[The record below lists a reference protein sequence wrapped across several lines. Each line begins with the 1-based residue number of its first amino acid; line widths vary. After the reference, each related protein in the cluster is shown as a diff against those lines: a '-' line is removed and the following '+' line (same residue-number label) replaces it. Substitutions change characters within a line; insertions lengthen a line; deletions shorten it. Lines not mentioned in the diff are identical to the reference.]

1 MQIQKVSLSPLTV
14 LYSQS
19 KPAKN
24 SIGSNQSSM
33 PYLTKFAYRDYG
45 ISFAGQINR
54 SPANFYEFNKKN
66 LPATMKEYL
75 NEDYEDRQN
84 MPPAQMMKLV
94 YGDLNDINSLDFVP
108 RIFPDEPL
116 FADLTDKPK
125 RNARKGLVAE
135 FETLKDEMR
144 DEPLFKDGSSNLG
157 MYLLRKIYL
166 EGKQRKE
173 INKDFYNDLSDT
185 YKGLIT
191 SPVDYS
197 TFSAYGIK
205 FPKTPFW
212 NSFVVT
218 RDDWN
223 YVYKPRKAFERSGM
237 SQKRELSF
245 DDIKKA
251 DIQPKR
257 PPKFKLNDYEVDKMT
272 DAIVD
277 GSGSLDAARKNL
289 KKKGIK
295 DPEKLTF
302 VSRYFGE
309 IMSVALEKIHASD
322 EMKDFF
328 ANYDSLNKKQREKF
342 SAYWHNNNQMRA
354 LQSLA
359 VSDTIKLFFEAYGA
373 DGNNEEF
380 RDLLNYA
387 ASIKPEREAREAEH
401 NRIQAEYDELFANF
415 DLPQNDSQV
424 EQVKQ
429 EPLSQEEIDRRL
441 KEEALKNGAEV
452 IEFVSPEGDHYSCVC
467 NIDEMFMSNLK
478 AETLLL
484 PSAFVNKY
492 AKFMLSSPLA
502 TEPYKR
508 SIALMVD
515 VPDFAKKLLM
525 QPDDYR
531 KISAEINRDF
541 GIKYSKY
548 MLANEQALA
557 LRILDRLGNPAKYS
571 MMIAFDAQKLMNFAA
586 DTVKIDDW
594 TPEER
599 ARLNSDYKSFLEPI
613 TNKREINQINEDL
626 VNYFKK
632 VDLNAPRGEQDEFYD
647 DLIKLTTANMQ
658 KYPQVKGMLSKLIRQ
673 TKYIEEYGGSAR
685 LLLQD
690 DVPESV
696 KDVKR
701 RLMIEDFILRNS
713 HDLIPIFALSS
724 VNAKKYVHDESL
736 ASMLVAK
743 AVRLH
748 GNFFN

>member
-1 MQIQKVSLSPLTV
+1 MQIQKVSYLPLTAR
-14 LYSQS
+14 YTQN

-24 SIGSNQSSM
+24 CRTTNSNSM
-33 PYLTKFAYRDYG
+33 PYLTQFAYRDYG

-66 LPATMKEYL
+66 LPDTMKEYL
-75 NEDYEDRQN
+75 NADYEDRQN

-94 YGDLNDINSLDFVP
+94 YGDLNEINSLDFVP
-108 RIFPDEPL
+108 RLFPDEPL
-116 FADLTDKPK
+116 FADLTDRPK
-125 RNARKGLVAE
+125 RNARKGLVSE
-135 FETLKDEMR
+135 FEALRDEMK

-223 YVYKPRKAFERSGM
+223 YVYKPRKAFERSGI
-237 SQKRELSF
+237 SQKHELSF
-245 DDIKKA
+245 EDLKKES
-251 DIQPKR
+251 IQQKI
-257 PPKFKLNDYEVDKMT
+257 PPKFKLNDFEVDKMT

-277 GSGSLDAARKNL
+277 GSGSLDVARKNL
-289 KKKGIK
+289 KRKGIK

-302 VSRYFGE
+302 VSKYFGE

-342 SAYWHNNNQMRA
+342 NAYWHSNSQMRT
-354 LQSLA
+354 LQSIA

-387 ASIKPEREAREAEH
+387 ASIKPEREARKAEH
-401 NRIQAEYDELFANF
+401 DRIQAEYEELFAQL
-415 DLPQNDSQV
+415 DD
-424 EQVKQ
+424 EQEVQ
-429 EPLSQEEIDRRL
+429 EKPLVPLSQEKLNEML
-441 KEEALKNGAEV
+441 KEEAIKGGAEV
-452 IEFVSPEGDHYSCVC
+452 FEFVSPEGDHYSCVC
-467 NIDEMFMSNLK
+467 NVDEVFTRNLK

-484 PSAFVNKY
+484 PSSFVNKY
-492 AKFMLSSPLA
+492 TRFMLSSPLA
-502 TEPYKR
+502 TPEYKK

-515 VPDFAKKLLM
+515 VPDFAKEQLM

-531 KISAEINRDF
+531 KISANINREF
-541 GIKYSKY
+541 GLKFPKI
-548 MLANEQALA
+548 MLADEQALA
-557 LRILDRLGNPAKYS
+557 VRILDRLGFPPKYS

-586 DTVKIDDW
+586 DTLKIKDW

-599 ARLNSDYKSFLEPI
+599 AKLDKDYQSYLAPLKD
-613 TNKREINQINEDL
+613 KKEINKINEDL
-626 VNYFKK
+626 VNYFSK
-632 VDLNAPRGEQDEFYD
+632 VDLNAPCDTEDEFYD
-647 DLIKLTTANMQ
+647 DLIKLTAANMQ
-658 KYPQVKGMLSKLIRQ
+658 RYPQVKGMISKLIRQ
-673 TKYIEEYGGSAR
+673 TKYLEEYGGSAR
-685 LLLQD
+685 LLSQD
-690 DVPESV
+690 NIPESV
-696 KDVKR
+696 KDIKR
-701 RLMIEDFILRNS
+701 RLMIEDLIARNS
-713 HDLIPIFALSS
+713 QDLIPVFALSS